1 MSRSKVVK
9 IGDAIADK
17 VRTLL
22 GGQNPTPKR
31 IETLLEEL
39 EQRRAAPPPEAPMPL
54 DPGDIEQ
61 GRTVHRPQEHARILN
76 QGDPENL
83 RAALENLDDAER
95 SRASEA
101 RERLNDRIAANE
113 AKGLHRTAP
122 PIEEETVEEPP
133 IAQMTAADAAEL
145 ISPPLAHPET
155 ASIPTDEADAIEA
168 VKRAGLRKT
177 RDVAEHLERGALAKL
192 PRLRSAGRSLKTLE
206 EAADAL
212 IAELE
217 PNHIDAILQVCQ
229 EHGLPNWVVIL
240 GAIARM
246 ADLQELNAGEFR
258 DEWVNRPSSRVGT
271 STAPKIEVCQL
282 CAQVIPGA
290 RKGQVACCNAHGSGK
305 VEHTAGCPLAHVQMV
320 KGQWTTVAVP

>member
-1 MSRSKVVK
+1 
-9 IGDAIADK
+9 
-17 VRTLL
+17 
-22 GGQNPTPKR
+22 
-31 IETLLEEL
+31 
-39 EQRRAAPPPEAPMPL
+39 MPL

-61 GRTVHRPQEHARILN
+61 GRVP
-76 QGDPENL
+76 L
-83 RAALENLDDAER
+83 RARDHAQIIQDLTDPRLRDPSAVETAEIGVDERRRALAAE
-95 SRASEA
+95 SREVIQ
-101 RERLNDRIAANE
+101 DKIAANE

-122 PIEEETVEEPP
+122 PIEEEAAESPSQAVPSIEIERGPQAP
-133 IAQMTAADAAEL
+133 QGLMDADAQ
-145 ISPPLAHPET
+145 SG
-155 ASIPTDEADAIEA
+155 DEAAAIESL
-168 VKRAGLRKT
+168 KRTGLRKT

-192 PRLRSAGRSLKTLE
+192 PKLRSAGRSLKTLE
-206 EAADAL
+206 EAADVL

-271 STAPKIEVCQL
+271 SAAPKIEVCQL
-282 CAQVIPGA
+282 CGQVIPGA

-305 VEHTAGCPLAHVQMV
+305 VEHTAGCPLVHVQMV
-320 KGQWTTVAVP
+320 KGAWVTVAVP